1 MLDLKFIRENSELVR
16 KNLEKRKQP
25 EYLDILDKILKLDR
39 EWRSYKPKVQELQY
53 RRNQVSADIAKLKKA
68 GKSADALM
76 KEAREIPEKIK
87 DMETKE
93 AKMKEQITALQL
105 RLPNMLH
112 DSVPYGREAKDNAVV
127 KEWGEKIKPD
137 FELKPHGELAEEL
150 GIADFRRAAKV
161 SGNGFAFIKG
171 DLAMLDLALQRF
183 AIDFLAA
190 KGFVPIEVPHLLR
203 KEPYEGVTDIEEFK
217 TMMYWVKEADAYLI
231 ATSEHP
237 IAAMYQNEVLE
248 EKELPIKYA
257 GISSCYR
264 KEIGSHSV
272 DTKGL
277 FRMHQFSKVEMFVFC
292 KPEESWKIHEELLKN
307 LEEIYQKLKLP
318 YRVVNICTGDIGIVA
333 AKKYDLELWF
343 PREGHMEAASCSNC
357 TAYQATRLN
366 TRFTDGK
373 TRQPLHT
380 LNSTAIA
387 TSRTMR
393 AILEVCQQKDGT
405 VKIPDV
411 LQPYMNGKKKIQ

>member
-16 KNLEKRKQP
+16 KSLEKRKQP

-171 DLAMLDLALQRF
+171 DL
-183 AIDFLAA
+183 
-190 KGFVPIEVPHLLR
+190 
-203 KEPYEGVTDIEEFK
+203 
-217 TMMYWVKEADAYLI
+217 
-231 ATSEHP
+231 
-237 IAAMYQNEVLE
+237 
-248 EKELPIKYA
+248 
-257 GISSCYR
+257 
-264 KEIGSHSV
+264 
-272 DTKGL
+272 
-277 FRMHQFSKVEMFVFC
+277 
-292 KPEESWKIHEELLKN
+292 
-307 LEEIYQKLKLP
+307 
-318 YRVVNICTGDIGIVA
+318 
-333 AKKYDLELWF
+333 
-343 PREGHMEAASCSNC
+343 
-357 TAYQATRLN
+357 
-366 TRFTDGK
+366 
-373 TRQPLHT
+373 
-380 LNSTAIA
+380 
-387 TSRTMR
+387 
-393 AILEVCQQKDGT
+393 
-405 VKIPDV
+405 
-411 LQPYMNGKKKIQ
+411 